1 MTEIGFKLIMD
12 FEGLPKNNP
21 LDAYWD
27 SYGRVWTIG
36 YGATHYLDGSPVK
49 KGDKLKSKEEAV
61 ELLRMMVKSY
71 EDSMYKLVKV
81 SINPY
86 QADALT
92 SFCYNCGVG
101 NLKKSTLL
109 KKVNTN
115 PLDLTIRDEFAKWNK
130 SNGEVLLGLTRR
142 RKAEADLYFTEYIP
156 EEPVVNE
163 NEADQT
169 VPGPQIIEV
178 VDPEPTP
185 EPVEPVQEVTDKKEN
200 PGCCN
205 ILGWFRTKN

>member
-1 MTEIGFKLIMD
+1 MTEKGLNLIMS
-12 FEGLPKNNP
+12 FEGLPKKNP

-27 SYGRVWTIG
+27 SYGKVWTIG

-49 KGDKLKSKEEAV
+49 KGDKLKSKDEAV
-61 ELLRMMVKSY
+61 ELLKMMVKKY
-71 EDSMYKLVKV
+71 ENDMYKLVHV
-81 SINPY
+81 PINYY

-109 KKVNTN
+109 KKVNAN
-115 PLDLTIRDEFAKWNK
+115 PLDPTIRDEFAKWNK

-142 RKAEADLYFTEYIP
+142 RKAEADLYFMTYNS
-156 EEPVVNE
+156 V
-163 NEADQT
+163 D
-169 VPGPQIIEV
+169 EV
-178 VDPEPTP
+178 VDNEPDQVEPTTP
-185 EPVEPVQEVTDKKEN
+185 AEPVPEVIDKNEK

>member
-1 MTEIGFKLIMD
+1 MTEKGLNLIMS
-12 FEGLPKNNP
+12 FEGLPKKNP

-27 SYGRVWTIG
+27 SYGKVWTIG

-49 KGDKLKSKEEAV
+49 KGDKLKSKDEAV
-61 ELLRMMVKSY
+61 ELLKMMVKKY
-71 EDSMYKLVKV
+71 ENDMYKLVQV
-81 SINPY
+81 PINYY

-101 NLKKSTLL
+101 SLKKSTLL
-109 KKVNTN
+109 KKVNRD
-115 PLDLTIRDEFAKWNK
+115 PFDPTIRDEFAKWNK
-130 SNGEVLLGLTRR
+130 SGGQVLAGLTRR

-169 VPGPQIIEV
+169 VPDGPQLIEV

-185 EPVEPVQEVTDKKEN
+185 EPVVENKPEEKK
-200 PGCCN
+200 PCCSN
-205 ILGWFRTKN
+205 ILGWFKPKN